1 MKRCGIGAAI
11 AAVGFLLAIGAA
23 GAAEVA
29 CLCSNALKSVMEEL
43 GPQFEK
49 ATGHKL
55 KAVYGSTGP
64 LKAQIEK
71 GQPFDIAILGVDAI
85 DDLIKAGKLSPD
97 TRADIARSGMGVA
110 VRKGAA
116 KPDLGSTEAFK
127 QALLNAQT
135 IAYSDGG
142 LSGIYLKAL
151 LERLGLAEQLNSK
164 IRHGRGGEMVSE
176 GKAEIGLTQ
185 VSEIL
190 AEPHTELAGPLPP
203 EIQQYTIFPAAIGT
217 AAAQAEA
224 GRALLK
230 FLKSPEAA
238 TVLRAK
244 GLEPAA

>member
-1 MKRCGIGAAI
+1 MGAA
-11 AAVGFLLAIGAA
+11 AAALAFALATGPAHT
-23 GAAEVA
+23 AEVV

-49 ATGHKL
+49 STGHKL
-55 KAVYGSTGP
+55 KATYGSTGP

-71 GQPFDIAILGVDAI
+71 GQPFDIAILGVEAAN
-85 DDLIKAGKLSPD
+85 DLIKTGRLDAA
-97 TRADIARSGMGVA
+97 TRSDVARSGMGVA

-116 KPDLGSTEAFK
+116 KPDLGSTVAFK

-142 LSGIYLKAL
+142 LTGIYIKGL
-151 LERLGLAEQLNSK
+151 LERLGIAGQVQAK

-185 VSEIL
+185 ISEIL
-190 AEPHTELAGPLPP
+190 SEPHAELAGPLPP
-203 EIQQYTIFPAAIGT
+203 EIQQYTVFPAAVGT
-217 AAAQAEA
+217 AAMQAEA
-224 GRALLK
+224 GKALLK

-238 TVLRAK
+238 KILRAN
-244 GLEPAA
+244 GLEPA